1 MFTIFTQRNTL
12 IAMSSITC
20 LTLTACASN
29 PAEQVKSQ
37 ASHDCQSIDC
47 PSPHVDE

>member
-20 LTLTACASN
+20 LMLTACASN

-37 ASHDCQSIDC
+37 AQ
-47 PSPHVDE
+47 EEYR